1 MDDTNQSDKNQKM
14 VLKSIAKWL
23 VIFALIAFVCYK
35 NQDLMQEALE
45 EIQITPV
52 WKLVVCLLLG
62 NLYFIAEGC
71 IISEMTN
78 TCDHRLSVWQG
89 ITCAYLCT
97 FFRIATLGSGTGVAQ
112 LYYYNLH
119 GIRVST
125 ATGMSLAQYTFQKI
139 TIGLFGVVSFLLL
152 ILSGHSGIR
161 KYAWYMFAGAVVIS
175 LICLFL
181 FILTVSKK
189 FSDLIMN
196 EEIDAE
202 MRKEFPPEIQKNTVL
217 LTSLINSML
226 EVANLDVS
234 EEKLPC
240 QPTDLKNICV
250 HEMEQ
255 LKKKEGIEYKL
266 EITEESM
273 IIPSNAQYLT
283 QVIEHLLSNANKF
296 TEKGQITLGY
306 GVDKSKEKILI
317 YVTDTGCGIPQ
328 EKHEEVFNR
337 FSKLDTFVPGNGLGL
352 YLCRLITKRLA
363 GEIKIDPAYKEG
375 IRMIVTLPIK

>member
-52 WKLVVCLLLG
+52 WKLVMCLLLG

-112 LYYYNLH
+112 LYYYNLN

-139 TIGLFGVVSFLLL
+139 IKDGYGFAL
-152 ILSGHSGIR
+152 IR
-161 KYAWYMFAGAVVIS
+161 RCVIS
-175 LICLFL
+175 PSDSERSQWHPQIRVVYVCRCSCDFVNLSIFVYING
-181 FILTVSKK
+181 FQEILRSDHEAGSKACETKEPPVS
-189 FSDLIMN
+189 
-196 EEIDAE
+196 A
-202 MRKEFPPEIQKNTVL
+202 V
-217 LTSLINSML
+217 
-226 EVANLDVS
+226 
-234 EEKLPC
+234 
-240 QPTDLKNICV
+240 
-250 HEMEQ
+250 
-255 LKKKEGIEYKL
+255 G
-266 EITEESM
+266 
-273 IIPSNAQYLT
+273 
-283 QVIEHLLSNANKF
+283 
-296 TEKGQITLGY
+296 
-306 GVDKSKEKILI
+306 
-317 YVTDTGCGIPQ
+317 
-328 EKHEEVFNR
+328 
-337 FSKLDTFVPGNGLGL
+337 
-352 YLCRLITKRLA
+352 
-363 GEIKIDPAYKEG
+363 
-375 IRMIVTLPIK
+375 

>member
-112 LYYYNLH
+112 LYYYNLN

-161 KYAWYMFAGAVVIS
+161 KYANLCDCEGFPKF
-175 LICLFL
+175 LLFQY
-181 FILTVSKK
+181 TPKP
-189 FSDLIMN
+189 
-196 EEIDAE
+196 
-202 MRKEFPPEIQKNTVL
+202 KEF
-217 LTSLINSML
+217 
-226 EVANLDVS
+226 
-234 EEKLPC
+234 C
-240 QPTDLKNICV
+240 
-250 HEMEQ
+250 
-255 LKKKEGIEYKL
+255 G
-266 EITEESM
+266 
-273 IIPSNAQYLT
+273 
-283 QVIEHLLSNANKF
+283 HLLCYF
-296 TEKGQITLGY
+296 TWTNCCQY
-306 GVDKSKEKILI
+306 S
-317 YVTDTGCGIPQ
+317 P
-328 EKHEEVFNR
+328 
-337 FSKLDTFVPGNGLGL
+337 
-352 YLCRLITKRLA
+352 
-363 GEIKIDPAYKEG
+363 
-375 IRMIVTLPIK
+375 

>member
-52 WKLVVCLLLG
+52 WKLVMCLLLG

-112 LYYYNLH
+112 LYYYNLN
-119 GIRVST
+119 
-125 ATGMSLAQYTFQKI
+125 
-139 TIGLFGVVSFLLL
+139 
-152 ILSGHSGIR
+152 GIR

-189 FSDLIMN
+189 FSDLIMKLARKLVKQKSRLYPLLDKAQVS
-196 EEIDAE
+196 IDYLQE
-202 MRKEFPPEIQKNTVL
+202 QGRIVWKDKRLFLTVVGL
-217 LTSLINSML
+217 NFFKFACWYAIPGIFFAGSYSVT
-226 EVANLDVS
+226 VAT
-234 EEKLPC
+234 C
-240 QPTDLKNICV
+240 
-250 HEMEQ
+250 
-255 LKKKEGIEYKL
+255 
-266 EITEESM
+266 
-273 IIPSNAQYLT
+273 
-283 QVIEHLLSNANKF
+283 
-296 TEKGQITLGY
+296 
-306 GVDKSKEKILI
+306 
-317 YVTDTGCGIPQ
+317 
-328 EKHEEVFNR
+328 
-337 FSKLDTFVPGNGLGL
+337 LGL
-352 YLCRLITKRLA
+352 TAVCNMVGCVMLAPSGVGTLDFVFALFFACVIPDGDAVAAALVIYRLFTWIVPFVIGLVPALAVRKRD
-363 GEIKIDPAYKEG
+363 EK
-375 IRMIVTLPIK
+375 